1 MKKIYPLLSI
11 LYLILWG
18 CEEEQIEEVK
28 MVLPAIS
35 ISSNS
40 SGESLNE
47 IVTIEVDPA
56 DNEKIIKVEFYIDD
70 SLLFTD
76 TESPY
81 YYDWNTTEYEDSSE
95 HVLKVIS
102 YNNSDNFIESEPIF
116 LIIDNS
122 GSYPTSSEI
131 HPILYYNGYQINW
144 SQNNDNDFYS
154 YKLYESISEDMSNQ
168 TLVFETTQKEVTN
181 YVVNDLNNHRY
192 YQIISEDIYGLQ
204 SMSNI
209 EVLLTDVELW
219 GESYSVLN
227 TTEII
232 LVNNSLSGSIPS
244 SIGNLTNL
252 NTLILGGNQLS
263 GEIPLEITNLINLTT
278 LNLQTNQL
286 TGSIPYEIGNLIN
299 LETLSLLG
307 NQLTGE
313 IPSGI
318 GSLTNLIELGLS
330 SNQLSGIIP
339 DEICNQGDSSLDLS
353 NNHFCPPYPSC
364 IDINVD
370 EQNLINCDDVVELW
384 GEYYSVEYTTEINLS
399 NRGLIGDIPS
409 DLWYLTN
416 LESLNLYNNQLTGS
430 ISSEVGNL
438 VNLQYLVLWAN
449 QFTGDIPVE
458 IGNLD
463 KLIRL
468 DLDENQFTGTIPIEI
483 WDLSNLKDLFLSSNQ
498 LTGEIPQEIEN
509 LTNLT
514 YFFLSNNQFTG
525 SIPIE
530 IGNLNYLKYL
540 RLNNNQFSGEIPESI
555 CNLNIFW
562 NISYD
567 FNISNNQFC
576 PPYPYC
582 IEDSVGDQETDDCN

>member
-1 MKKIYPLLSI
+1 MKKIYSLLSI

-76 TESPY
+76 NESPY
-81 YYDWNTTEYEDSSE
+81 YYDWNTTQYEDFSE

-232 LVNNSLSGSIPS
+232 LVNSALSGSIPS
-244 SIGNLTNL
+244 SIGNLTNI

-370 EQNLINCDDVVELW
+370 EQNLIDCNDVVELW

-582 IEDSVGDQETDDCN
+582 IEDSVGDQEIDDCN

>member
-1 MKKIYPLLSI
+1 MKKLYPLLFIVCLS
-11 LYLILWG
+11 YWG
-18 CEEEQIEEVK
+18 CEEEQFEEVK
-28 MVLPAIS
+28 MTLPTIS
-35 ISSNS
+35 ILSNGS
-40 SGESLNE
+40 DQSVNE
-47 IVTIEVDPA
+47 LVTITVIPGG
-56 DNEKIIKVEFYIDD
+56 NEEISKVEFYIND
-70 SLLFTD
+70 SLIFTD
-76 TESPY
+76 IELPF
-81 YYDWNTTEYEDSSE
+81 YYDWNTTQYEDFSE

-116 LIIDNS
+116 LTIDNS
-122 GSYPTSSEI
+122 GSYPTSSEL
-131 HPILYYNGYQINW
+131 HPILYYNGFQINW
-144 SQNNDNDFYS
+144 SQNNDNDFHS
-154 YKLYESISEDMSNQ
+154 YKLYESESEDMSNQ
-168 TLVFETTQKEVTN
+168 TLVFETTQKEVTS
-181 YVVNDLNNHRY
+181 YVVNDINNHRY
-192 YQIISEDIYGLQ
+192 YQITSEDIYGLK

-209 EVLLTDVELW
+209 EVLLTQVELW

-232 LVNNSLSGSIPS
+232 LVNSALSGSIPS

-263 GEIPLEITNLINLTT
+263 GEIPSEITNLINLTI

-286 TGSIPYEIGNLIN
+286 TGTIPSEIGNLIN

-339 DEICNQGDSSLDLS
+339 DEICNQGDNSLDLS
-353 NNHFCPPYPSC
+353 NNHLCPPYPSC
-364 IDINVD
+364 IDINVE
-370 EQNLINCDDVVELW
+370 EQNLINCDDVIELW
-384 GEYYSVEYTTEINLS
+384 GEYYSIEYTTEINLS
-399 NRGLIGDIPS
+399 NRGLTGDIPS
-409 DLWYLTN
+409 DLWSLTN
-416 LESLNLYNNQLTGS
+416 LESLNLYNNELTGS

-438 VNLQYLVLWAN
+438 ANLQYLVLWAN
-449 QFTGDIPVE
+449 QFTGNIPVE
-458 IGNLD
+458 IGNLSN
-463 KLIRL
+463 LIRL
-468 DLDENQFTGTIPIEI
+468 DLDENQFTGSIPMEI
-483 WDLSNLKDLFLSSNQ
+483 WNLSNLKDLFLSSNQ
-498 LTGEIPQEIEN
+498 LTGEIPSEIEN

-555 CNLNIFW
+555 CDLNIFW

-567 FNISNNQFC
+567 FNISNNQLC

-582 IEDSVGDQETDDCN
+582 IEDSVGDQEIGDCD

>member
-1 MKKIYPLLSI
+1 MKKFYPLLSI
-11 LYLILWG
+11 LFLTFWC
-18 CEEEQIEEVK
+18 CEEEQLEEVK
-28 MVLPAIS
+28 MTLPGIS

-40 SGESLNE
+40 SDESLNE
-47 IVTIEVDPA
+47 IVTIEVIPL

-81 YYDWNTTEYEDSSE
+81 YYDWNTTQYEDFSE
-95 HVLKVIS
+95 HILKIIS
-102 YNNSDNFIESEPIF
+102 YNNSDYFIESEPIF
-116 LIIDNS
+116 LTIDNS
-122 GSYPTSSEI
+122 SSYPDPSEI
-131 HPILYYNGYQINW
+131 YPILYYDGFQINW
-144 SQNNDNDFYS
+144 SQNNDNDFNS
-154 YKLYESISEDMSNQ
+154 YKLYESLSEDMSDK

-181 YVVNDLNNHRY
+181 YVINNLNNRRY
-192 YQIISEDIYGLQ
+192 YQITIEDIYGLQ
-204 SMSNI
+204 SMGNV
-209 EVLLTDVELW
+209 EVLLTQVELW

-227 TTEII
+227 TNEII
-232 LVNNSLSGSIPS
+232 LVNNGLSGSIPS

-252 NTLILGGNQLS
+252 STLILGGNQLS
-263 GEIPLEITNLINLTT
+263 GEIPSEIINLINLTI

-286 TGSIPYEIGNLIN
+286 TGSIPSEIGSLTN

-307 NQLTGE
+307 NQITGE

-318 GSLTNLIELGLS
+318 GDLTNLIELGLS
-330 SNQLSGIIP
+330 SNQLSGVIP
-339 DEICNQGDSSLDLS
+339 GDICNQGDSSLDLS
-353 NNHFCPPYPSC
+353 NNHFCPPYPTC

-370 EQNLINCDDVVELW
+370 DQNLIDCNNVVELW
-384 GEYYSVEYTTEINLS
+384 GEYYSIEYTTEINLS
-399 NRGLIGDIPS
+399 NRGLTGDIPS
-409 DLWYLTN
+409 ELWSLTN

-430 ISSEVGNL
+430 IPSEVGNL

-449 QFTGDIPVE
+449 QFTGQIPVE
-458 IGNLD
+458 ISSLSN
-463 KLIRL
+463 LIRL
-468 DLDENQFTGTIPIEI
+468 DLDENEFTGSIPEEI
-483 WDLSNLKDLFLSSNQ
+483 WYLSTLKDLFLSSNQ
-498 LTGEIPQEIEN
+498 FTGDIPSDIEN

-514 YFFLSNNQFTG
+514 YFFISNNQLTG
-525 SIPIE
+525 SIPTE

-540 RLNNNQFSGEIPESI
+540 RLNDNQFSGEIPEGI

-562 NISYD
+562 NVLYD